1 MWRVIWERAIGAVA
15 LLAGALLLAGV
26 VGCGGAEDGARDAA
40 GGEESKEVE
49 GSVLKSHGQPAKTKA
64 KAKVRVKPSRC
75 PSGHPSCRS
84 AAGEIIYVERVDPDG
99 DGDAH
104 FVLRDPH
111 GITLPGITV
120 IDVRKGLRPHPL
132 PGIGAT
138 VSAAGPVQIG
148 SYGQEQIHALEVH
161 VAGE

>member
-1 MWRVIWERAIGAVA
+1 MWRVIRGRAVVSGALA
-15 LLAGALLLAGV
+15 AGALLLAA
-26 VGCGGAEDGARDAA
+26 GCGGAKDTASS
-40 GGEESKEVE
+40 EEAKVIERSAPKAHE
-49 GSVLKSHGQPAKTKA
+49 QPAEA
-64 KAKVRVKPSRC
+64 KPKVHVELSHC

-104 FVLRDPH
+104 FVLRDPK

-132 PGIGAT
+132 PGIGDT

>member
-1 MWRVIWERAIGAVA
+1 MWRVIRERAMGAVA
-15 LLAGALLLAGV
+15 LLAGALLAGV
-26 VGCGGAEDGARDAA
+26 VGCGGANEAAR
-40 GGEESKEVE
+40 GEKSRENER
-49 GSVLKSHGQPAKTKA
+49 SVIERDDQSA
-64 KAKVRVKPSRC
+64 KAKSKASVRAKPSHC

-104 FVLRDPH
+104 FVLRDSQ

-120 IDVRKGLRPHPL
+120 IDVREGLRPHPL
-132 PGIGAT
+132 PGVGDT